1 MLQGM
6 TDVRIVEID
15 SALHAN
21 LNTLKEGFFDLL
33 AALILLVV
41 ASLSIVHAVLRM
53 AFAFLGLLLWAVA
66 LLIMGLYA
74 LRAWAVAQSS
84 SSLHKE

>member
-1 MLQGM
+1 MLQATM
-6 TDVRIVEID
+6 HTVEID

-33 AALILLVV
+33 AALVLLVIGAFSV
-41 ASLSIVHAVLRM
+41 IHAVLRM
-53 AFAFLGLLLWAVA
+53 AFALLGLVLWAVA
-66 LLIMGLYA
+66 LLIMALYW
-74 LRAWAVAQSS
+74 LRAWAVSRSS